1 MSHAPQIEESYL
13 THIYLWNVCV
23 SVPPKILAKSGKKW
37 QKWQKWKKMTES
49 CMQKV
54 AESGNSGKHWNKLVK
69 MGKSGKKTKIKL
81 AVGQRKSSIL

>member
-1 MSHAPQIEESYL
+1 M
-13 THIYLWNVCV
+13 
-23 SVPPKILAKSGKKW
+23 AKSEKNDRKL
-37 QKWQKWKKMTES
+37 
-49 CMQKV
+49 QKV